1 MDHEHSCQHE
11 TRQLPAQCGLFYR
24 RDRIEEQRSR
34 EEETKGEVEGNKK
47 RGGGE
52 YIWYLF
58 LFFYIYNDLTLTTTL
73 KQSPKTLT
81 LEVMASTYQLRE
93 KQSPPKALLLCR
105 MCRPHT
111 RIPSTRE
118 TSTKSFNSVQYQF
131 QVPSVTEIPNLPPVR
146 LKARPILRQNFY
158 NSFLVVCL
166 NINNE
171 ILFIYK

>member
-1 MDHEHSCQHE
+1 MSIPVNMKLDSY
-11 TRQLPAQCGLFYR
+11 LLSVASFIGG
-24 RDRIEEQRSR
+24 IEQKSR
-34 EEETKGEVEGNKK
+34 EAERNRQREKWREIRN
-47 RGGGE
+47 RGGE

-73 KQSPKTLT
+73 KQSPKTLA

-131 QVPSVTEIPNLPPVR
+131 QVPSVTEIPNSPPVR

>member
-1 MDHEHSCQHE
+1 MSIPVNMKLDSY
-11 TRQLPAQCGLFYR
+11 LLSVASFIGG
-24 RDRIEEQRSR
+24 IEQKSR
-34 EEETKGEVEGNKK
+34 EAERNRQREKWREIRNGGVE
-47 RGGGE
+47 E

-131 QVPSVTEIPNLPPVR
+131 QVPSVTEIPNSPPVR

>member
-1 MDHEHSCQHE
+1 M
-11 TRQLPAQCGLFYR
+11 
-24 RDRIEEQRSR
+24 
-34 EEETKGEVEGNKK
+34 
-47 RGGGE
+47 GGE

-131 QVPSVTEIPNLPPVR
+131 QVPSVTEIPNSPPVR